1 MNKKIKDQL
10 ISIHQMILVKDYAS
24 SHKSI
29 DKLLKKN
36 TTSHELLNLKAYIY
50 MSQGFWNESLDVLK
64 KSNLFHP
71 KIIDTYFN
79 LGIVYENKNN
89 FENAISSYMECINLN
104 KNFVDPYIQ
113 IVRIHIQNF
122 EIENALKTIDS
133 LLKIDSN
140 IEIAHHLAAQCYRLI
155 HNYSKQEDSLKKSLT
170 INSTNSANYVYLAF
184 IKLWQHNIAEAKH
197 LLLNAIEID
206 RNNTFAIFNLME
218 IDKSVSY
225 FNDISL
231 LNRISDSKNLNLHTK
246 IYLNLCYANYFKNRD
261 ELKYISHL
269 KSANNNKYQSLNFN
283 MSFFRSAYTTIFNKY
298 NLLKHTDKL
307 FYKSDYQPIFII
319 GMPRSGS
326 TLIEQIIS
334 NHPDIGTCGEVDLLN
349 YELNKFLIDNSN
361 DLTALKT
368 ISIKYLA
375 FIKLITDKKIFIDKL
390 PLNFM
395 WIGFIKLIFPK
406 AKFVVTKRN
415 KFDTCFSIFKI
426 FFGDNAL
433 PFAYN
438 ENEINE
444 FYVLHEKFIQ
454 SWINVSPSNIF
465 TIDYDK
471 VIESPEIEI
480 SKLFDFLG
488 FDFDKSYLNLNSSKT
503 FIQTASFSQARNKI
517 QGKSNYNNYIKFFP
531 EFIK

>member
-1 MNKKIKDQL
+1 VNKKIKDQL

-36 TTSHELLNLKAYIY
+36 TTSHELLNLKAYIF
-50 MSQGFWNESLDVLK
+50 MSQGFWNESLEVLK

-155 HNYSKQEDSLKKSLT
+155 HNYSKQEGSLKKALT

-184 IKLWQHNIAEAKH
+184 IKLWQHNIAEAKN

-206 RNNTFAIFNLME
+206 QNNTFAIFNLME

-231 LNRISDSKNLNLHTK
+231 LNKISEFKNLNLNSK
-246 IYLNLCYANYFKNRD
+246 IYLNLCYSNYYKNKD
-261 ELKYISHL
+261 DSKYIIHL
-269 KSANNNKYQSLNFN
+269 KSANKTKQQSLNFD
-283 MSFFRSAYTTIFNKY
+283 MSFFKNIYNKIFNNY
-298 NLLKHTDKL
+298 SLLKNLDGLIHN
-307 FYKSDYQPIFII
+307 SDYQPIFII

-326 TLIEQIIS
+326 TLIEQIIT
-334 NHPDIGTCGEVDLLN
+334 NYPDIETCGEVDLLN
-349 YELNKFLIDNSN
+349 YELNQFLIHNIKDP
-361 DLTALKT
+361 TALNKIT
-368 ISIKYLA
+368 IKYLSL
-375 FIKLITDKKIFIDKL
+375 IKLITDKKIFIDKL

-395 WIGFIKLIFPK
+395 WIGYIKLIFPK
-406 AKFVVTKRN
+406 AKFIITRRN
-415 KFDTCFSIFKI
+415 KFDTCFSIFKT
-426 FFGDNAL
+426 FFGDSAL
-433 PFAYN
+433 PFAYK
-438 ENEINE
+438 EDDINE
-444 FYVLHEKFIQ
+444 FYLLHEKFIQ
-454 SWINVSPSNIF
+454 SWTQISSSNIF
-465 TIDYDK
+465 TVDYDK
-471 VIESPEIEI
+471 VVNNADFEIL
-480 SKLFDFLG
+480 KLFDFLNLN
-488 FDFDKSYLNLNSSKT
+488 FNKSYLNLNLKKSV
-503 FIQTASFSQARNKI
+503 IQTASFSQARNQIEK
-517 QGKSNYNNYIKFFP
+517 KDDYSKFHQLFA
-531 EFIK
+531 EFK